1 MAKKPV
7 VSEAKKKK
15 PAAAVE
21 AKKPAPAPV
30 VVEAKKDAAMPK
42 THSPKPGIN
51 PFVQQH
57 PGKPG
62 RSASGVTMGS
72 RRNPR

>member
-1 MAKKPV
+1 MAKKP
-7 VSEAKKKK
+7 EATEAKK

-21 AKKPAPAPV
+21 AKKAPAQKGHT
-30 VVEAKKDAAMPK
+30 A
-42 THSPKPGIN
+42 KPGTN

-62 RSASGVTMGS
+62 RSATGADFNS
-72 RRNPR
+72 RRNTKR

>member
-7 VSEAKKKK
+7 VSEAKK
-15 PAAAVE
+15 PVE
-21 AKKPAPAPV
+21 AKQPAIEAP
-30 VVEAKKDAAMPK
+30 AMPK

-62 RSASGVTMGS
+62 RTASGVSVGS

>member
-7 VSEAKKKK
+7 VSEAKKK

-21 AKKPAPAPV
+21 AKKPAAVPAI
-30 VVEAKKDAAMPK
+30 VEKKDSAMPK

-62 RSASGVTMGS
+62 RTASGVTVGS